1 MWAKRILVLLLLFSG
16 FHARSQSYIVEK
28 YGDKQGLNHGVVYR
42 VFQDSQGFVWASTDN
57 GLNRF
62 EGEDFSS
69 LNDRSELISDY
80 LFGMAEW
87 KSGILFSSYNNGL
100 VHYSFRD
107 KRFRKSREFEQV
119 MKPIDI
125 YTHNDF
131 VLVIDNVATL
141 WIFKQGKLITRLNS
155 VSSILKKDGKI
166 YLARGKSGI
175 QELIL
180 EGGHFSLK
188 TILKGEEERFVIQVI
203 PMKNGNW
210 MVICAEDLLEFNPK
224 TKDLFLLKGSEGLS
238 MYVVGY
244 QPEFRDSYET
254 IWLGIPDG
262 RVFQYDEE
270 QQQLKLIFENAVVN
284 QFFEDKNRNMW
295 IATYGFGLWKIAP
308 FRTKEYAFDGH
319 LSTGFG
325 VVSKGGSNFFVGH
338 RQLYLPGAETRTM
351 EDIAHFR
358 KHGRTVNQQG
368 VVYADDKQF
377 FYCRK
382 YKLYYNDWNN
392 LTYEVEL
399 KSSDQRFLC
408 SQIVPVNGNQFI
420 IASRRGAF
428 FFDKRE
434 KKTTEFKTLQNK
446 IVYSVH
452 HAGREVAFCTS
463 DGVFI
468 GNLKKLLPVHFP
480 NPSKTESI
488 RSVLL
493 LNPDEMVVGSNK
505 QIFYFDRRSGKKQVL
520 CKEVFC
526 SGIES
531 AYGFVWAL
539 CDKGLIRIDTHTW
552 KTDWISSDYGIPSW
566 AKSMKVKDGK
576 FYIMYRDKVLELSA
590 EKLVRHHSVRK
601 LDLYLDFVFFG
612 EEELYSMPDNV
623 SLQKPL
629 RKAVFKFLLPRYM
642 DMDNVRFFVKIND
655 ELEFEGSRKG
665 RFNLL
670 NLANGTNKYTFYAMD
685 GNGKTIA
692 SKNYVIYNPYPLWR
706 HPLVLLVYL
715 GMIILVFGLIFSS
728 RLRRLHKRKALELET
743 NRLVY
748 ELKQKSLMNML
759 NPHFLNNAIN
769 SIQAFVVM
777 NDQRKTLKYLSQF
790 ARLMRLNLEL
800 LNSSMVPLS
809 KEVESIRFYTDFEQ
823 VRTSSKFDFLVVIN
837 ASRDLKEFQVPSFI
851 IQPFVEN
858 AIWHGILTTTE
869 NNGKGR
875 IMLELEER
883 KEDILICVRDN
894 GIGIKKSLSMKTEN
908 ALKISLGTQII
919 KERFEIFKKVDPHYG
934 IQIIDKSESGGQGTL
949 VKITVPK
956 IITQEQTLETASHKK

>member
-1 MWAKRILVLLLLFSG
+1 MWANRVLVLLFLFSG
-16 FHARSQSYIVEK
+16 FHAGCQSYIVEK
-28 YGDKQGLNHGVVYR
+28 YGDKQGLNHAVVYR

-69 LNDRSELISDY
+69 MNDRSELISDY

-100 VHYSFRD
+100 IHYSFRD
-107 KRFRKSREFEQV
+107 KIFRKTREFEKII
-119 MKPIDI
+119 KPIDT
-125 YTHNDF
+125 YVHKDF
-131 VLVIDNVATL
+131 VLVVDNVATL
-141 WIFKQGKLITRLNS
+141 WIFKEGKLITRLNT
-155 VSSILKKDGKI
+155 VSSIFKKDGKI

-175 QELIL
+175 QELTL
-180 EGGHFSLK
+180 TGEGFSLK
-188 TILKGEEERFVIQVI
+188 TLYSDQKNFVIQII

-210 MVICAEDLLEFNPK
+210 MMVCAEELLEFNPVSGK
-224 TKDLFLLKGSEGLS
+224 VYPLKGAEELT
-238 MYVVGY
+238 MYIIGY
-244 QPEFRDSYET
+244 QPAFRDSYGT

-270 QQQLKLIFENAVVN
+270 QHRLKLIFENAVVN
-284 QFFEDKNRNMW
+284 QFFEDKDRNLW

-308 FRTKEYAFDGH
+308 FRTKEYPFDGH

-325 VVSKGGSNFFVGH
+325 VVSRAGSNYFVGH
-338 RQLYLPGAETRTM
+338 RQLYLPGAEPQTIK
-351 EDIAHFR
+351 DIAHFR
-358 KHGRTVNQQG
+358 KYTRTVNQQG
-368 VVYADDKQF
+368 IVYADDHQF

-382 YKLYYNDWNN
+382 YHLYYNDWKN
-392 LTYEVEL
+392 LTREVFL
-399 KSSDQRFLC
+399 KNSSPRILI
-408 SQIVPVNGNQFI
+408 SQILPVNDHQFVI
-420 IASRRGAF
+420 TTRQGAF
-428 FFDKRE
+428 FFDKSE
-434 KKTTEFKTLQNK
+434 NKTRQFKTLKNK

-452 HAGREVAFCTS
+452 HSGRELAFCTG
-463 DGVFI
+463 DGVFV
-468 GNLKKLLPVHFP
+468 GNLKKLTRVHFP
-480 NPSKTESI
+480 KPIKTESI

-493 LNPDEMVVGSNK
+493 LKPHGMIVGSNK
-505 QIFYFDRRSGKKQVL
+505 QVFYFDRISGEKKVL
-520 CKEVFC
+520 CKDVFC

-539 CDKGLIRIDTHTW
+539 CDKGLIRINKKTW
-552 KTDWISSDYGIPSW
+552 KTDLISSYYGIPSW

-576 FYIMYRDKVLELSA
+576 IYIMYRDKILELSA
-590 EKLVRHHSVRK
+590 EKLLKRHYNRK
-601 LDLYLDFVFFG
+601 LNLHLDFVFFG
-612 EEELYSMPDNV
+612 DEERYSIPDGV
-623 SLQKPL
+623 SLKEPL
-629 RKAVFKFLLPRYM
+629 RKAVFKFLIPRYM
-642 DMDNVRFFVKIND
+642 DVENVSFFVKIND
-655 ELEFEGSRKG
+655 EIEFEGSRKG

-670 NLANGTNKYTFYAMD
+670 NLPNGTNKYTFFAVD

-692 SKNYVIYNPYPLWR
+692 TKEYFIHNPYPLWR
-706 HPLVLLVYL
+706 HPFVLLVYL
-715 GMIILVFGLIFSS
+715 VIIILVFWFIFSN

-823 VRTSSKFDFLVVIN
+823 VRTSSKFEFLVIIN

-858 AIWHGILTTTE
+858 AIWHGILTTTDV
-869 NNGKGR
+869 NRKGR
-875 IMLELEER
+875 IILELEER
-883 KEDILICVRDN
+883 EDDIMICVRDN
-894 GIGIKKSLSMKTEN
+894 GIGIKKSLSMKTGN

>member
-1 MWAKRILVLLLLFSG
+1 MWARRFLVLLLLLSG
-16 FHARSQSYIVEK
+16 FHGRTQSYIVEK
-28 YGDKQGLNHGVVYR
+28 YGDKQGLNHAVVYR

-69 LNDRSELISDY
+69 MNDRSELISDY

-107 KRFRKSREFEQV
+107 KIFRKAREFEKII
-119 MKPIDI
+119 KPIDT
-125 YTHNDF
+125 YVHKDF
-131 VLVIDNVATL
+131 VLVVDNIGTL
-141 WIFKQGKLITRLNS
+141 WIFKKGKLIDRLKE
-155 VSSILKKDGKI
+155 VSSIFEKDGRI
-166 YLARGKSGI
+166 YLPRGKSGI
-175 QELIL
+175 QEFIP
-180 EGGHFSLK
+180 EGESYSLK
-188 TILKGEEERFVIQVI
+188 TLYKGDDQFAIQII

-210 MVICAEDLLEFNPK
+210 MIVCAEELLEFNPVSGK
-224 TKDLFLLKGSEGLS
+224 AYPLKGAEELA
-238 MYVVGY
+238 MYIIGY
-244 QPEFRDSYET
+244 QPAFRDSYGA

-270 QQQLKLIFENAVVN
+270 QQRLKLIFENTVVN
-284 QFFEDKNRNMW
+284 QFFEDKDRNLW

-308 FRTKEYAFDGH
+308 FRTKEYPFDGH

-325 VVSKGGSNFFVGH
+325 VVSRKGSNYFVGH
-338 RQLYLPGAETRTM
+338 RQLYLPGAETQTI

-358 KHGRTVNQQG
+358 KYTRTVNQQG
-368 VVYADDKQF
+368 IVYADDHQF

-382 YKLYYNDWNN
+382 YNLYYNDWKN
-392 LTYEVEL
+392 LTREIFL
-399 KSSDQRFLC
+399 KNPSSRMLI
-408 SQIVPVNGNQFI
+408 SQILPLNDHQFI
-420 IASRRGAF
+420 ITTRQGAF
-428 FFDKRE
+428 FFDKSE
-434 KKTTEFKTLQNK
+434 NKTRQFKTLENK

-452 HAGREVAFCTS
+452 HSGRELAFCTGE
-463 DGVFI
+463 GVFV
-468 GNLKKLLPVHFP
+468 GNLKKLTHVNFP
-480 NPSKTESI
+480 KPIKTESI

-493 LNPDEMVVGSNK
+493 LKPHGMIVGSNK
-505 QIFYFDRRSGKKQVL
+505 QIFYFDRISGEKKVL
-520 CKEVFC
+520 CKDVFC

-539 CDKGLIRIDTHTW
+539 CDKGLIRINTETW
-552 KTDWISSDYGIPSW
+552 KTDLISSYYGIPSW

-576 FYIMYRDKVLELSA
+576 IYIMYRDKILELSA
-590 EKLVRHHSVRK
+590 EKLLKRHYTRK
-601 LDLYLDFVFFG
+601 LNLHLDFVFFG
-612 EEELYSMPDNV
+612 DEEHYSIPYRV
-623 SLQKPL
+623 SLKEPL
-629 RKAVFKFLLPRYM
+629 RKVVFKFLIPRYM
-642 DMDNVRFFVKIND
+642 NMDNVRFFVKIND

-670 NLANGTNKYTFYAMD
+670 NLPNGINKYTFYAVD
-685 GNGKTIA
+685 NNGKTIA
-692 SKNYVIYNPYPLWR
+692 AQNYTIHNPYPLWR
-706 HPLVLLVYL
+706 HPFVLTVYFL
-715 GMIILVFGLIFSS
+715 LIVIGITFLSS
-728 RLRRLHKRKALELET
+728 RRLRRLHKRKALELET
-743 NRLVY
+743 SRLVY

-769 SIQAFVVM
+769 SIQAFVVL

-823 VRTSSKFDFLVVIN
+823 VRTSSKFEFLVIIN
-837 ASRDLKEFQVPSFI
+837 ASRDLKDFQVPSFV

-858 AIWHGILTTTE
+858 AIWHGILTTTDH
-869 NNGKGR
+869 NHKGR
-875 IMLELEER
+875 IILELEER
-883 KEDILICVRDN
+883 ESDILICVRDN
-894 GIGIKKSLSMKTEN
+894 GIGIKKSMSMKTDN

>member
-1 MWAKRILVLLLLFSG
+1 MWAKTILVLLLLFSV
-16 FHARSQSYIVEK
+16 FHTKGQNYIVEK
-28 YGDKQGLNHGVVYR
+28 YGDKQGLNHAVVYR
-42 VFQDSQGFVWASTDN
+42 VFQDSQGFIWASTDN

-80 LFGMAEW
+80 MFGMTEW

-100 VHYSFRD
+100 VHYSFKD
-107 KRFRKSREFEQV
+107 NTFRKAKAFEKII
-119 MKPIDI
+119 KPIDI
-125 YTHNDF
+125 YTHGDF
-131 VLVIDNVATL
+131 VLVVDNIATL
-141 WIFKQGKLITRLNS
+141 WVFKNGKLITCLNS
-155 VSSILKKDGKI
+155 VSSIFKKDGKI
-166 YLARGKSGI
+166 YLASGKSGI
-175 QELIL
+175 QEL
-180 EGGHFSLK
+180 
-188 TILKGEEERFVIQVI
+188 TLKGERFALKTCCVDDEQFVVQIV

-210 MVICAEDLLEFNPK
+210 LVVCAEELLEFDPESK
-224 TKDLFLLKGSEGLS
+224 RMFPLKGAEDLS
-238 MYVVGY
+238 MYVIGY
-244 QPEFRDSYET
+244 QPAFRDSYGT

-262 RVFQYDEE
+262 RVFQYNEE
-270 QQQLKLIFENAVVN
+270 QQQLKLIFENTVVN
-284 QFFEDKNRNMW
+284 QFFEDRNRNLW
-295 IATYGFGLWKIAP
+295 ISTYGFGLWKIAP
-308 FRTKEYAFDGH
+308 FRIKEYPFNGH

-325 VVSKGGSNFFVGH
+325 VVSRGSNNYFVGH
-338 RQLYLPGAETRTM
+338 RQLYLPGSETQTM

-358 KHGRTVNQQG
+358 KQVRTINQQG
-368 VVYADDKQF
+368 IVYADDKQF

-382 YKLYYNDWNN
+382 YHLYYNDWKN
-392 LTYEVEL
+392 LTREVL
-399 KSSDQRFLC
+399 LDDPKKRILV
-408 SQIVPVNGNQFI
+408 SQILPLNDYQFI
-420 IASRRGAF
+420 ITARQGAF
-428 FFDKRE
+428 FFDKR
-434 KKTTEFKTLQNK
+434 KKETRQFGTLKNK

-452 HAGREVAFCTS
+452 RSDGTFAFCTG
-463 DGVFI
+463 DGVFV
-468 GNLKKLLPVHFP
+468 GNMAKLELVRFP
-480 NPSKTESI
+480 NPMKTESI

-493 LNPDEMVVGSNK
+493 LNSNELIVGSNK
-505 QIFYFDRRSGKKQVL
+505 QIFYFDRKSGKRKVL
-520 CKEVFC
+520 CKDVFC
-526 SGIES
+526 SVIER
-531 AYGFVWAL
+531 AYGFVWVL
-539 CDKGLIRIDTHTW
+539 CDKGLVRINVRTW
-552 KTDWISSDYGIPSW
+552 KTDLISSDYGIPSW

-590 EKLVRHHSVRK
+590 KKLLRSDYNK
-601 LDLYLDFVFFG
+601 KSQLYLDFVFFG
-612 EEELYSMPDNV
+612 ETERFSIPDFV
-623 SLQKPL
+623 SLKEPV
-629 RKAVFKFLLPRYM
+629 RKAVFKFLIPRYM
-642 DMDNVRFFVKIND
+642 DIDNVRFFVKIND

-670 NLANGTNKYTFYAMD
+670 NLPNGTNKYVFYAVD
-685 GNGKTIA
+685 DNGKTIA
-692 SKNYVIYNPYPLWR
+692 SKKYTIHNPYPLWR
-706 HPLVLLVYL
+706 HPIVLLIYL
-715 GMIILVFGLIFSS
+715 VVIILISWLVFSS

-743 NRLVY
+743 SRLVY

-769 SIQAFVVM
+769 SIQAFVVL

-823 VRTSSKFDFLVVIN
+823 VRTSSKFEFLVIIN

-858 AIWHGILTTTE
+858 AIWHGILTTTDH
-869 NNGKGR
+869 NRKGR
-875 IMLELEER
+875 IVLEVEER
-883 KEDILICVRDN
+883 EEDILICVRDN

-949 VKITVPK
+949 VKITIPK